1 MSVAHHRFAWWP
13 LLLAIMSAFLL
24 LCALGVWQLARKAE
38 KDKLIGA
45 IATRS
50 APPAQALW
58 PQAAWRDLTPE
69 VLFFQRV
76 TLTGQFRPVPV
87 FRLYTVQED
96 AAGQA
101 QAGWLLLTPLDVDG
115 GGIILVN
122 RGRIAPDAALPVP
135 PAGRVQIEGWVR
147 PREVAGWFAA
157 ADNPAANAWYTRDP
171 QMMALSASL
180 GAVAP
185 FSLDQ
190 ISDNPGGVPVIV
202 PRPPVLPNRHLE
214 YAITWLALALTL
226 LVVSSLFITER
237 LKRRSA

>member
-1 MSVAHHRFAWWP
+1 MSAAHPRFALWP
-13 LLLAIMSAFLL
+13 LLLAIVSAFSL

-38 KDKLIGA
+38 KESLVQA

-50 APPAQALW
+50 APPARALW
-58 PQAAWRDLTPE
+58 PQAQWNDLSPDAI
-69 VLFFQRV
+69 FYQRV
-76 TLTGQFRPVPV
+76 MLTGRFRPVPV

-96 AAGQA
+96 VAGQP
-101 QAGWLLLTPLDVDG
+101 QAGWLLMTPLEVDG

-122 RGRIAPDAALPVP
+122 RGRIAPDAAIPAP
-135 PAGRVQIEGWVR
+135 PTGQVTLEAWVR

-157 ADNPAANAWYTRDP
+157 TDNHGANAWYTRDP
-171 QMMALSASL
+171 QMMALSSSL

-190 ISDNPGGVPVIV
+190 ISDNPGGVPVIA

-214 YAITWLALALTL
+214 YAITWLGLALTL
-226 LVVSSLFITER
+226 LVVSSLFIIER